1 METAFEDALREL
13 GLVDRNDPA
22 TLMVA
27 RRIFELAERGE
38 RNPTRLRDGAVKSLR
53 S

>member
-27 RRIFELAERGE
+27 QRIFELAKRGE
-38 RNPTRLRDGAVKSLR
+38 RDPTRLRDGAVKSLR